1 MGFLLCFLTARGRKQ
16 EYAVMRLLGE
26 SRAAVTMKA
35 IVEQIILCAIGIGLG
50 IVAMLIIPYKR
61 ADWFS
66 ADAVILVAACYLV
79 GAASAALMSVRVDV
93 MSILRDKE

>member
-1 MGFLLCFLTARGRKQ
+1 M
-16 EYAVMRLLGE
+16 
-26 SRAAVTMKA
+26 
-35 IVEQIILCAIGIGLG
+35 
-50 IVAMLIIPYKR
+50 AMLIIPYKR